1 MKRTITF
8 KNGMYTTQVDIELKD
23 GAFSAS
29 AYLCKGKEE
38 IAGGQ
43 CFSTV
48 LCEVP
53 ELRNNALFM
62 EIVELWKTYH
72 LNDLHSGTMKQE
84 GYLELYS
91 KWHGVDDL
99 LSVDHYKEACAVL
112 KSAGLFD
119 DNGVKYGQT
128 WVKWELPN
136 DVVNRLT
143 KILEGKYEAN

>member
-1 MKRTITF
+1 MKKTITF
-8 KNGMYTTQVDIELKD
+8 KSGKYTTEVDVELKD
-23 GAFSAS
+23 GVFSAS

-48 LCEVP
+48 LSEVP

-62 EIVELWKTYH
+62 EIVELWETYH

-84 GYLELYS
+84 GYLELYG
-91 KWHGVDDL
+91 KWHGVKL
-99 LSVDHYKEACAVL
+99 LNANNYDEACEVL
-112 KSAGLFD
+112 KSAGLFE
-119 DNGVKYGQT
+119 DNGIKYGHT

-136 DVVNRLT
+136 DVVNRI
-143 KILEGKYEAN
+143 KNVMEGKYEAN

>member
-1 MKRTITF
+1 MKKTITF
-8 KNGMYTTQVDIELKD
+8 KNGMYTTQVDVELKD

-38 IAGGQ
+38 IAAGQ

-48 LCEVP
+48 LSEVP

-62 EIVELWKTYH
+62 EIGELWKTYH
-72 LNDLHSGTMKQE
+72 LNDLHAGTMKQE
-84 GYLELYS
+84 GYLEMYS
-91 KWHGVDDL
+91 KWHGGNL
-99 LSVDHYKEACAVL
+99 LSVDNYKEACAVL

-136 DVVNRLT
+136 DVVNRI
-143 KILEGKYEAN
+143 KNVMEGKYEAN

>member
-1 MKRTITF
+1 MKRTIPF
-8 KNGMYTTQVDIELKD
+8 ISGKYTTEVDVELKD

-38 IAGGQ
+38 IAAGQ

-48 LCEVP
+48 LSEVP

-62 EIVELWKTYH
+62 EIVELWETYH
-72 LNDLHSGTMKQE
+72 LNDLHAGTMKQE
-84 GYLELYS
+84 GYLEMYS

-99 LSVDHYKEACAVL
+99 LKADNYNEACAVL
-112 KSAGLFD
+112 KSAGLFE

-136 DVVNRLT
+136 DVVNRI
-143 KILEGKYEAN
+143 KNVMEGKYEAN

>member
-1 MKRTITF
+1 MKKTITF
-8 KNGMYTTQVDIELKD
+8 KNGMYTTEVDVELNN

-43 CFSTV
+43 CFDTI
-48 LCEVP
+48 LEEVP
-53 ELRNNALFM
+53 ELFNNALFI
-62 EIVELWKTYH
+62 EIVELWETYH
-72 LNDLHSGTMKQE
+72 CNDLHSGTMKQE
-84 GYLELYS
+84 GYLEMYS
-91 KWHGVDDL
+91 KWHGGNL
-99 LSVDHYKEACAVL
+99 LSVDNYKEACSVL
-112 KSAGLFD
+112 KSAGLFE

-136 DVVNRLT
+136 DVVNRIT

>member
-1 MKRTITF
+1 MKKTITF
-8 KNGMYTTQVDIELKD
+8 KNGKYTTQVDVELKD
-23 GAFSAS
+23 GVFSAS

-43 CFSTV
+43 CFSTI
-48 LCEVP
+48 LSEVP

-62 EIVELWKTYH
+62 EIVELGKTYH
-72 LNDLHSGTMKQE
+72 LNDLHCGTMKQE
-84 GYLELYS
+84 GYLEMYG
-91 KWHGVDDL
+91 KWHGVDL
-99 LSVDHYKEACAVL
+99 LNADNYKEACEVL

-136 DVVNRLT
+136 DVVNRIK
-143 KILEGKYEAN
+143 KIVEGKYEAN

>member
-1 MKRTITF
+1 MEKTI
-8 KNGMYTTQVDIELKD
+8 KIGEYTATVYVNLDD
-23 GAFSAS
+23 GIFRAS
-29 AYLCKGKEE
+29 AYLDKGMEE

-43 CFSTV
+43 CFETI
-48 LCEVP
+48 LEEVP
-53 ELRNNALFM
+53 ALRNNALFM
-62 EIVELWKTYH
+62 EIVSLWKTYH
-72 LNDLHSGTMKQE
+72 LNNLHAGTMKQE
-84 GYLELYS
+84 GYLEQYS

-99 LSVDHYKEACAVL
+99 LKADNYKEACEVL

-136 DVVNRLT
+136 DVVNRIT

>member
-1 MKRTITF
+1 MKKTITF
-8 KNGMYTTQVDIELKD
+8 KNGKYTTQVDVELKD
-23 GAFSAS
+23 GVFSAS

-48 LCEVP
+48 LLEAP

-72 LNDLHSGTMKQE
+72 LNDLHCGTMKQE
-84 GYLELYS
+84 GYLEMYS
-91 KWHGVDDL
+91 KWHGVDNL
-99 LSVDHYKEACAVL
+99 LNADNYKEACAVL
-112 KSAGLFD
+112 KSAGLFE

-128 WVKWELPN
+128 WVKCELPN

>member
-1 MKRTITF
+1 MKKTITF
-8 KNGMYTTQVDIELKD
+8 KSGKYTTQADVELND

-62 EIVELWKTYH
+62 EIVALWETYH
-72 LNDLHSGTMKQE
+72 LNDLHAGTMKQE
-84 GYLELYS
+84 GYLEQYS
-91 KWHGVDDL
+91 KWHGGNL
-99 LSVDHYKEACAVL
+99 LSADNYKEACEVL

-136 DVVNRLT
+136 DVVNRI
-143 KILEGKYEAN
+143 KKVMEGKYEAN